1 MEKNKNITNETGA
14 TERIGIVDEPL
25 EKRGED
31 SLKIKKYS
39 NALVSFIKDSHTPMT
54 IGIQG
59 SWGSGKTSLLNT
71 IYAQLDDAN
80 EHEESNDFK
89 VIWINSWENS
99 LMATPEEALIKIIN
113 EIING
118 LNEVDPALTNVKKVK
133 EAAKTAAKGILR
145 VGAGILGGDAG
156 SDVVS
161 EVLESSNSI
170 KQLREE
176 LSRLVRAI
184 RESDAQRV
192 DKIIVF
198 VDDLDRV
205 DPPEAVKILE
215 LLKNIFNIPGCIFVL
230 AIDYDVVIKG
240 LKDKFGERTPENEY
254 EFRAFFDKI
263 IQLPFLMP
271 IQNYDIGNYVN
282 DLLRKIGFQDENV
295 IDVDFVNQVVDN
307 TIGGN
312 PRTIKRLIN
321 SLALIKIVN
330 EEGEDEDEGDDEIAS
345 DEELIIERKLLF
357 ALVCLQIASSDI
369 YTLLNK
375 ETDFTKW
382 NADTAFKITQGKEKG
397 ETPEQAKQFEQNF
410 ETITKE
416 KLFDEPWE
424 QALYRVCYANPKE
437 RANAIKLSRFLNF
450 LQTDL
455 GSNDN
460 YPLPKMIGK
469 ALGKTSVTSVVADTT
484 ERAPKGSYKRNY
496 ATGFDGWLEEIK
508 TREGSLP
515 EKDIIDKLKMI
526 VDVWKGPKFNAVDWV
541 QSEPT
546 PDGFNIRYAGG
557 AALYIGGQKLGL
569 VKGYNVS
576 KSRKEQYLA
585 IQSLKNPERNNQI
598 VEIGKMKFHHARPIT
613 IDREEKK
620 ILKGS
625 RGQSEWMWCN
635 VGTDDLQNIKSE
647 YIELLFAE
655 SAKVRTE
662 MADKM
667 LKGKVIQKYMD
678 TFTSGRKDSKA
689 WNEAA
694 DFLEEHFDENNRV
707 KIDI

>member
-1 MEKNKNITNETGA
+1 
-14 TERIGIVDEPL
+14 
-25 EKRGED
+25 
-31 SLKIKKYS
+31 
-39 NALVSFIKDSHTPMT
+39 
-54 IGIQG
+54 
-59 SWGSGKTSLLNT
+59 
-71 IYAQLDDAN
+71 
-80 EHEESNDFK
+80 
-89 VIWINSWENS
+89 
-99 LMATPEEALIKIIN
+99 MATPEEALIKIIN

-118 LNEVDPALTNVKKVK
+118 LNEVDPSLTNVKKVK

-192 DKIIVF
+192 DKIVVF

-330 EEGEDEDEGDDEIAS
+330 EEGDDEDDSDDEIAS
-345 DEELIIERKLLF
+345 DEALLIERKLLF
-357 ALVCLQIASSDI
+357 ALVCLQIASCRLFMLFLINNLTSQNGMRI
-369 YTLLNK
+369 SLFQRPKK
-375 ETDFTKW
+375 EED
-382 NADTAFKITQGKEKG
+382 EK
-397 ETPEQAKQFEQNF
+397 FSQNF
-410 ETITKE
+410 ESLKDE
-416 KLFDEPWE
+416 ELFDEKWE

-437 RANAIKLSRFLNF
+437 RANAIKLSKFLRIY
-450 LQTDL
+450 LRILVIT
-455 GSNDN
+455 
-460 YPLPKMIGK
+460 P
-469 ALGKTSVTSVVADTT
+469 
-484 ERAPKGSYKRNY
+484 
-496 ATGFDGWLEEIK
+496 
-508 TREGSLP
+508 
-515 EKDIIDKLKMI
+515 IIL
-526 VDVWKGPKFNAVDWV
+526 
-541 QSEPT
+541 
-546 PDGFNIRYAGG
+546 
-557 AALYIGGQKLGL
+557 
-569 VKGYNVS
+569 
-576 KSRKEQYLA
+576 
-585 IQSLKNPERNNQI
+585 
-598 VEIGKMKFHHARPIT
+598 FH
-613 IDREEKK
+613 
-620 ILKGS
+620 
-625 RGQSEWMWCN
+625 Q
-635 VGTDDLQNIKSE
+635 
-647 YIELLFAE
+647 
-655 SAKVRTE
+655 
-662 MADKM
+662 
-667 LKGKVIQKYMD
+667 
-678 TFTSGRKDSKA
+678 
-689 WNEAA
+689 
-694 DFLEEHFDENNRV
+694 
-707 KIDI
+707 

>member
-1 MEKNKNITNETGA
+1 MMTEDTQILVETGA
-14 TERIGIVDEPL
+14 KEEIGIVDEPL

-39 NALVSFIKDSHTPMT
+39 NALVTFIKNSLTPMT

-80 EHEESNDFK
+80 EHVDSKDFK
-89 VIWINSWENS
+89 IIWINSWENS

-118 LNEVDPALTNVKKVK
+118 LNEVDPSLTNIQKVK
-133 EAAKTAAKGILR
+133 DAATVAAKGILR
-145 VGAGILGGDAG
+145 VGAGILGGQTG
-156 SDVVS
+156 GQVVT
-161 EVLESSNSI
+161 EVLESTNSI
-170 KQLREE
+170 KQLREQ
-176 LSRLVRAI
+176 LSQLVNAI
-184 RESDAQRV
+184 RESNSQRV
-192 DKIIVF
+192 DKIVIF

-271 IQNYDIGNYVN
+271 VQNYDIGNYVN
-282 DLLRKIGFQDENV
+282 DLLRKIGFQDENI
-295 IDVDFVNQVVDN
+295 IDTEFVNQVVDN

-330 EEGEDEDEGDDEIAS
+330 DEDGDEQEEEIAS
-345 DEELIIERKLLF
+345 DEELLIERKLLF

-369 YTLLNK
+369 YSLLNK
-375 ETDFTKW
+375 ESDFKKW
-382 NADTAFKITQGKEKG
+382 DENLAFSITQKKE
-397 ETPEQAKQFEQNF
+397 EEDERFEQNF
-410 ETITKE
+410 ASLASE
-416 KLFDEPWE
+416 KLFDDKWE

-437 RANAIKLSRFLNF
+437 RANAIKLSKFLNY
-450 LQTDL
+450 LHEDL
-455 GSNDN
+455 GSNSK
-460 YPLPKMIGK
+460 YPLPSMIEK
-469 ALGKTSVTSVVADTT
+469 ALGKTSVTSVVTDTS

-496 ATGFDGWLEEIK
+496 AKGFDGWLEEIK
-508 TREGSLP
+508 TRTGSLP

-526 VDVWKGPKFNAVDWV
+526 VDVWMGPKFNAVDWV
-541 QSEPT
+541 QGEPT

-557 AALYIGGQKLGL
+557 AALYIGGKKLGIAYSHHQ
-569 VKGYNVS
+569 KPRN
-576 KSRKEQYLA
+576 EQGIA

-598 VEIGKMKFHHARPIT
+598 VQIGKMKFRHSRPIL
-613 IDREEKK
+613 IDRDEKK
-620 ILKGS
+620 ILKGTPG
-625 RGQSEWMWCN
+625 RSEWMWCDI
-635 VGTDDLQNIKSE
+635 GTDDLQNIKSE
-647 YIELLFAE
+647 YIELLYTE
-655 SAKVRTE
+655 GAKVRTE
-662 MADKM
+662 MADRM
-667 LKGKVIQKYMD
+667 LKGKVVQNYFDAFKN
-678 TFTSGRKDSKA
+678 GRKDSKA
-689 WNEAA
+689 WIEAA
-694 DFLEEHFDENNRV
+694 DFLEEHFDEKNIV
-707 KIDI
+707 TIDL

>member
-1 MEKNKNITNETGA
+1 MLMEKDKDIIIETGA
-14 TERIGIVDEPL
+14 VEKIGIVDEPL

-39 NALVSFIKDSHTPMT
+39 NALVTFIKNSMTPMT

-80 EHEESNDFK
+80 EHEESKDFK

-118 LNEVDPALTNVKKVK
+118 LNEVDPSLTNVKKVK
-133 EAAKTAAKGILR
+133 EAATTAAKGILR
-145 VGAGILGGDAG
+145 VGAGILGGAAG
-156 SDVVS
+156 SEVVT

-176 LSRLVRAI
+176 LSRLVHAI
-184 RESDAQRV
+184 RESESQRV
-192 DKIIVF
+192 DKIVIF

-215 LLKNIFNIPGCIFVL
+215 LLKNIFNIPGCVFVL

-271 IQNYDIGNYVN
+271 VQNYDIGNYVN
-282 DLLRKIGFQDENV
+282 DLLRQIGFQDENV

-330 EEGEDEDEGDDEIAS
+330 EEGDDEDEGEDEIAS

-369 YTLLNK
+369 YALLNK
-375 ETDFTKW
+375 ESDFKKW
-382 NADTAFKITQGKEKG
+382 DEDLAFSITQKKEEEDDK
-397 ETPEQAKQFEQNF
+397 FNQNF
-410 ETITKE
+410 ESLTNE
-416 KLFDEPWE
+416 ELFNDTWE
-424 QALYRVCYANPKE
+424 QSLYRVCYANPKE
-437 RANAIKLSRFLNF
+437 RANAIKLSKFLNY
-450 LQTDL
+450 LHEDL
-455 GSNDN
+455 GHDTNH
-460 YPLPKMIGK
+460 PLPLMIEK
-469 ALGKTSVTSVVADTT
+469 ALGKTSVTSVVADT
-484 ERAPKGSYKRNY
+484 ERAPKGSGRRNY
-496 ATGFDGWLEEIK
+496 ASGFDGWLKEIE
-508 TREGSLP
+508 TRHGALP
-515 EKDIIDKLKMI
+515 HKDIIDKLKMI
-526 VDVWKGPKFNAVDWV
+526 VDVWKGPKFEAVDWV
-541 QSEPT
+541 QGEPT
-546 PDGFNIRYAGG
+546 PEGFYIKYSGG
-557 AALYIGGQKLGL
+557 AALFVDGEKLGIAY
-569 VKGYNVS
+569 VERIARKKGQQCI
-576 KSRKEQYLA
+576 KL
-585 IQSLKNPERNNQI
+585 QSLKNPERDNQI
-598 VEIGKMKFHHARPIT
+598 VQVGKMKFAHERPIK
-613 IDREEKK
+613 IDREKKK
-620 ILKGS
+620 IISGS
-625 RGQSEWMWCN
+625 SFRCKWMWCEIHI
-635 VGTDDLQNIKSE
+635 DDLQNIKEE
-647 YIELLFAE
+647 YIELLYTE
-655 SAKVRTE
+655 GAKVVTE
-662 MADKM
+662 MKDRM
-667 LKGKVIQKYMD
+667 LIPTFVKKYED
-678 TFTSGRKDSKA
+678 TFKNAKKDSKE

-694 DFLEEHFDENNRV
+694 DFLEEHFDEKNIV
-707 KIDI
+707 TIDP

>member
-1 MEKNKNITNETGA
+1 MEKNKDIINETGA
-14 TERIGIVDEPL
+14 MEKIGIVDEPL

-39 NALVSFIKDSHTPMT
+39 NALVSFIKNSMTPMT

-80 EHEESNDFK
+80 EHEESKDFK

-118 LNEVDPALTNVKKVK
+118 LNEVDPSLTNVKKVK
-133 EAAKTAAKGILR
+133 EAATTAAKGILR
-145 VGAGILGGDAG
+145 VGAGILGGAAG
-156 SDVVS
+156 SEVVT

-176 LSRLVRAI
+176 LSRLVHAI
-184 RESDAQRV
+184 RKSESQRV
-192 DKIIVF
+192 DKIVIF

-215 LLKNIFNIPGCIFVL
+215 LLKNIFNIPGCVFVL

-271 IQNYDIGNYVN
+271 VQNYDIGNYVN
-282 DLLRKIGFQDENV
+282 DLLKKIGFQDENV

-330 EEGEDEDEGDDEIAS
+330 EEGENEDESEDEIAS

-357 ALVCLQIASSDI
+357 ALVCLQIASADI
-369 YTLLNK
+369 YALLNK
-375 ETDFTKW
+375 ESDFTKW
-382 NADTAFKITQGKEKG
+382 DEDLAFSVTQKKEEEDEK
-397 ETPEQAKQFEQNF
+397 FSQNF
-410 ETITKE
+410 ESLTSE
-416 KLFDEPWE
+416 ELFDEIWE
-424 QALYRVCYANPKE
+424 QSLYRVCYANPKE
-437 RANAIKLSRFLNF
+437 RANAIKLSKFLNY
-450 LQTDL
+450 LHEDL
-455 GSNDN
+455 GGDTN
-460 YPLPKMIGK
+460 YPLPLMIEK
-469 ALGKTSVTSVVADTT
+469 ALGKTSVTSVVADTA

-496 ATGFDGWLEEIK
+496 ATGFDGWIDEITLRK
-508 TREGSLP
+508 GSKP
-515 EKDIIDKLKMI
+515 DEKAIKKIKSL
-526 VDVWKGPKFNAVDWV
+526 VDVWRGPKFNGEDWE
-541 QSEPT
+541 QGNT
-546 PDGFNIRYAGG
+546 PEGFNIRYAGSVS
-557 AALYIGGQKLGL
+557 LFKGGSKLGL
-569 VKGYNVS
+569 MSINFKKNETLGM
-576 KSRKEQYLA
+576 R
-585 IQSLKNPERNNQI
+585 IQVLKNPDRGNQI
-598 VEIGKMKFHHARPIT
+598 IEIGKIKFEHQRPIK

-620 ILKGS
+620 IIAGS
-625 RGQSEWMWCN
+625 AGQNEYMQAL
-635 VGTDDLQNIKSE
+635 VPFERIDEIKEE
-647 YIELLFAE
+647 YIELLFLEAAE
-655 SAKVRTE
+655 TR
-662 MADKM
+662 MDRQDKI
-667 LKGKVIQKYMD
+667 LSGKLLQKYID
-678 TFTSGRKDSKA
+678 TFKTGRKDSKA

-694 DFLEEHFDENNRV
+694 DFLEEHFDEKNIV
-707 KIDI
+707 TIDL

>member
-1 MEKNKNITNETGA
+1 MEQDKNIINETGA
-14 TERIGIVDEPL
+14 MERIGIVDEPL

-39 NALVSFIKDSHTPMT
+39 NALVSFIKNSMTPMT

-80 EHEESNDFK
+80 EHEESKDFK

-118 LNEVDPALTNVKKVK
+118 LNEVDPSLTNVKKVK
-133 EAAKTAAKGILR
+133 EAATTAAKGILR
-145 VGAGILGGDAG
+145 VGAGILGGAAG
-156 SDVVS
+156 SEVVT

-176 LSRLVRAI
+176 LSRLVHAI
-184 RESDAQRV
+184 RESESQRV
-192 DKIIVF
+192 DKIVIF

-215 LLKNIFNIPGCIFVL
+215 LLKNIFNIPGCVFVL

-271 IQNYDIGNYVN
+271 VQNYDIGNYVN

-330 EEGEDEDEGDDEIAS
+330 EEGDDEDDSDDEIAS
-345 DEELIIERKLLF
+345 DEALLIERKLLF
-357 ALVCLQIASSDI
+357 ALVCLQIASADI
-369 YTLLNK
+369 YALLNK
-375 ETDFTKW
+375 QSDFTKW
-382 NADTAFKITQGKEKG
+382 DEDLAFSKTQKKEEEDEK
-397 ETPEQAKQFEQNF
+397 FNQNF
-410 ETITKE
+410 ESLKDE
-416 KLFDEPWE
+416 ELFDEKWE

-437 RANAIKLSRFLNF
+437 RANAIKLSKFLNY
-450 LQTDL
+450 LLEDL
-455 GSNDN
+455 GNNTN
-460 YPLPKMIGK
+460 YPLPSMIEK
-469 ALGKTSVTSVVADTT
+469 ALGKTSVTSVIADTT

-496 ATGFDGWLEEIK
+496 ASGFDGWIDEISIRSGAK
-508 TREGSLP
+508 PDEKAIEKIKSL
-515 EKDIIDKLKMI
+515 
-526 VDVWKGPKFNAVDWV
+526 VDVWRGPKFNGVDWE
-541 QSEPT
+541 QGNT
-546 PDGFNIRYAGG
+546 PEGFNIRYAGSVS
-557 AALYIGGQKLGL
+557 LFKGGSKLGL
-569 VKGYNVS
+569 M
-576 KSRKEQYLA
+576 A
-585 IQSLKNPERNNQI
+585 IWFKKDKTLGIRLQVLKNPERGNQI
-598 VEIGKMKFHHARPIT
+598 VQIGKIKFEHQRPIK

-620 ILKGS
+620 IIAGS
-625 RGQSEWMWCN
+625 AGQNEYMN
-635 VGTDDLQNIKSE
+635 AMVPFERIDEIKEE
-647 YIELLFAE
+647 YIELLFLEA
-655 SAKVRTE
+655 AKTR
-662 MADKM
+662 MDRQDKI
-667 LKGKVIQKYMD
+667 LSGKLLQKYID
-678 TFTSGRKDSKA
+678 TFKTGRKDSKA

-694 DFLEEHFDENNRV
+694 DFLEEHFDEKNIV
-707 KIDI
+707 TIDL

>member
-1 MEKNKNITNETGA
+1 MTDNIDLYEETGA
-14 TERIGIVDEPL
+14 KEEIGIVDEPL
-25 EKRGED
+25 EKKGED

-39 NALVSFIKDSHTPMT
+39 NALVSFIKNSLTPMT

-71 IYAQLDDAN
+71 IYAQLDEAN
-80 EHEESNDFK
+80 EHKDSKDFK

-118 LNEVDPALTNVKKVK
+118 LNEVDPSLTHVKKVK
-133 EAAKTAAKGILR
+133 EAATVAAKGILR
-145 VGAGILGGDAG
+145 VGAGILGGATG
-156 SDVVS
+156 GQVVS
-161 EVLESSNSI
+161 EVLESTNSI
-170 KQLREE
+170 KQLREQ
-176 LSRLVRAI
+176 LSQLVHAI

-192 DKIIVF
+192 DKIVIF

-215 LLKNIFNIPGCIFVL
+215 LLKNIFNITGCIFVL

-271 IQNYDIGNYVN
+271 VQNYDIGNYVN
-282 DLLRKIGFQDENV
+282 DLLKKIGFQDENV

-330 EEGEDEDEGDDEIAS
+330 DQDDDGDDQEEEIAS
-345 DEELIIERKLLF
+345 DEELLIERKLLF

-369 YTLLNK
+369 YSLLNK
-375 ETDFTKW
+375 ESDFKKW
-382 NADTAFKITQGKEKG
+382 DENLAFSITQKKEEEDEK
-397 ETPEQAKQFEQNF
+397 FEQNF
-410 ETITKE
+410 ESLSSE
-416 KLFDEPWE
+416 DLFDEIWE

-437 RANAIKLSRFLNF
+437 RANAIKLSKFLNY
-450 LQTDL
+450 LHEDL
-455 GSNDN
+455 GSDTN
-460 YPLPKMIGK
+460 YPLPLMIEK
-469 ALGKTSVTSVVADTT
+469 ALGKTSVTSVVADTA

-496 ATGFDGWLEEIK
+496 ATGFDGWIDEITIRK
-508 TREGSLP
+508 ESRPDEKAIKKIKSL
-515 EKDIIDKLKMI
+515 
-526 VDVWKGPKFNAVDWV
+526 VDVWRGPKFNGEDWE
-541 QSEPT
+541 QGNT
-546 PDGFNIRYAGG
+546 PEGFNIRYAGSVS
-557 AALYIGGQKLGL
+557 LFKGGSKLGL
-569 VKGYNVS
+569 VSIWFK
-576 KSRKEQYLA
+576 KEETLGIR
-585 IQSLKNPERNNQI
+585 IQVLKNPDRGNQI
-598 VEIGKMKFHHARPIT
+598 IEIGKIKFEHQRPIK

-620 ILKGS
+620 IVAGS
-625 RGQSEWMWCN
+625 AGQNEYMN
-635 VGTDDLQNIKSE
+635 VHVPFERIDEIKEE
-647 YIELLFAE
+647 YIELLFLEA
-655 SAKVRTE
+655 AKTR
-662 MADKM
+662 MDMKDKI
-667 LKGKVIQKYMD
+667 LSGKLLQKYID
-678 TFTSGRKDSKA
+678 TFKTGRKDSKA

-694 DFLEEHFDENNRV
+694 DFLEEHFDEKNIV
-707 KIDI
+707 TIDL

>member
-1 MEKNKNITNETGA
+1 MEQNKDIINETGA
-14 TERIGIVDEPL
+14 MEKIGIVDEPL

-39 NALVSFIKDSHTPMT
+39 NALVSFIKNSMTPMT

-80 EHEESNDFK
+80 EHEESKDFK

-118 LNEVDPALTNVKKVK
+118 LNEVDPSLTNVKKVK
-133 EAAKTAAKGILR
+133 EAATTAAKGILR
-145 VGAGILGGDAG
+145 VGAGILGGAAG
-156 SDVVS
+156 SEVVT

-176 LSRLVRAI
+176 LSRLVHAI
-184 RESDAQRV
+184 RESESQRV
-192 DKIIVF
+192 DKIVIF

-215 LLKNIFNIPGCIFVL
+215 LLKNIFNIPGCVFVL

-330 EEGEDEDEGDDEIAS
+330 EEGDDEDDSDDEIAS
-345 DEELIIERKLLF
+345 DEALLIERKLLF
-357 ALVCLQIASSDI
+357 ALVCLQIASADI
-369 YTLLNK
+369 YALLNQQS
-375 ETDFTKW
+375 DFTKW
-382 NADTAFKITQGKEKG
+382 DEDLAFSKTQKKEEEDEK
-397 ETPEQAKQFEQNF
+397 FSQNF
-410 ETITKE
+410 ESLKDE
-416 KLFDEPWE
+416 ELFDEKWE

-437 RANAIKLSRFLNF
+437 RANAIKLSKFLNY
-450 LQTDL
+450 LLEDL
-455 GSNDN
+455 GDNTN
-460 YPLPKMIGK
+460 YPLPLMIEK
-469 ALGKTSVTSVVADTT
+469 ALGKTSVTSVIADTP

-496 ATGFDGWLEEIK
+496 AKGFDGWIDEISIRSGAK
-508 TREGSLP
+508 PDDKAVKKIKSL
-515 EKDIIDKLKMI
+515 
-526 VDVWKGPKFNAVDWV
+526 VDVWRGPKFNGEDWE
-541 QSEPT
+541 QGHT
-546 PDGFNIRYAGG
+546 PEGFNIRYAGSVS
-557 AALYIGGQKLGL
+557 LYKGGSKLGL
-569 VKGYNVS
+569 MSIWFKKDKTRGIRLQV
-576 KSRKEQYLA
+576 
-585 IQSLKNPERNNQI
+585 LKNPERGNQI
-598 VEIGKMKFHHARPIT
+598 VQIGKIKLEHQRPIK

-620 ILKGS
+620 IIAGS
-625 RGQSEWMWCN
+625 AGQNEFMSTLIPLEQI
-635 VGTDDLQNIKSE
+635 DEIKEE
-647 YIELLFAE
+647 YIELLFLEA
-655 SAKVRTE
+655 AKTR
-662 MADKM
+662 MDMKDKI
-667 LKGKVIQKYMD
+667 LSGKLLQKYID
-678 TFTSGRKDSKA
+678 TFKTGRKDSKA

-694 DFLEEHFDENNRV
+694 DFLEEHFDEKNIV
-707 KIDI
+707 KIDM

>member
-1 MEKNKNITNETGA
+1 MEQDKDIINETGA
-14 TERIGIVDEPL
+14 VEKIGIVDEPL

-39 NALVSFIKDSHTPMT
+39 NALVTFIKNSLTPMT

-80 EHEESNDFK
+80 EHEDSKDFK

-118 LNEVDPALTNVKKVK
+118 LNEVDPTLTNVKKVK
-133 EAAKTAAKGILR
+133 EAATTAAKGILR
-145 VGAGILGGDAG
+145 VGAGILGGAAG
-156 SDVVS
+156 NDVMS
-161 EVLESSNSI
+161 EVLESTNSI
-170 KQLREE
+170 KQLRVQLSE
-176 LSRLVRAI
+176 LVHAI
-184 RESDAQRV
+184 RKSESQRV
-192 DKIIVF
+192 DKIVIF

-271 IQNYDIGNYVN
+271 VQNYDIGNYVN

-330 EEGEDEDEGDDEIAS
+330 EEGEDEDDGEDEIAS

-369 YTLLNK
+369 YALLNK
-375 ETDFTKW
+375 ESDFKKW
-382 NADTAFKITQGKEKG
+382 DEDLAFSITQKKEEEDEK
-397 ETPEQAKQFEQNF
+397 FSQNF
-410 ETITKE
+410 ESLTNE
-416 KLFDEPWE
+416 ELFNDKWE

-437 RANAIKLSRFLNF
+437 RANAIKLSKFLNY
-450 LQTDL
+450 LHEDL
-455 GSNDN
+455 GGNTN
-460 YPLPKMIGK
+460 YPLPLMIEK
-469 ALGKTSVTSVVADTT
+469 ALGKTSVTSVVADTAA
-484 ERAPKGSYKRNY
+484 RAPKGSYKRNY
-496 ATGFDGWLEEIK
+496 AKGFDGWIDEI
-508 TREGSLP
+508 TIRVGSKP
-515 EKDIIDKLKMI
+515 DEKAIKKIKSL
-526 VDVWKGPKFNAVDWV
+526 VDVWRGPKFNGEDWE
-541 QSEPT
+541 QGNKPE
-546 PDGFNIRYAGG
+546 GFNIRYAGSVS
-557 AALYIGGQKLGL
+557 LFKGGSKLGL
-569 VKGYNVS
+569 MSIWFK
-576 KSRKEQYLA
+576 KEKTLGIR
-585 IQSLKNPERNNQI
+585 IQVLKNPDRGNQI
-598 VEIGKMKFHHARPIT
+598 IEIGKIKFEHQRPIK

-620 ILKGS
+620 IIAGS
-625 RGQSEWMWCN
+625 AGQNEYMGAY
-635 VGTDDLQNIKSE
+635 VPFERMDEIKEE
-647 YIELLFAE
+647 YIELLFLEA
-655 SAKVRTE
+655 AKTR
-662 MADKM
+662 MDRQDKI
-667 LKGKVIQKYMD
+667 LSGKLLQKYID
-678 TFTSGRKDSKA
+678 TFKTGRKDSKA

-694 DFLEEHFDENNRV
+694 DFLEEHFDEKNIV
-707 KIDI
+707 TIDL

>member
-1 MEKNKNITNETGA
+1 MTDNIDLYEETGA
-14 TERIGIVDEPL
+14 KEEIGIVDEPL
-25 EKRGED
+25 EKKGED

-39 NALVSFIKDSHTPMT
+39 NALVSFIKNSLTPMT

-71 IYAQLDDAN
+71 IYAQLDEAN
-80 EHEESNDFK
+80 EHKDSKDFK

-118 LNEVDPALTNVKKVK
+118 LNEVDPSLTHVKKVK
-133 EAAKTAAKGILR
+133 EAATVAAKGILR
-145 VGAGILGGDAG
+145 VGAGILGGATG
-156 SDVVS
+156 GQVVS
-161 EVLESSNSI
+161 EVLESTNSI
-170 KQLREE
+170 KQLREQ
-176 LSRLVRAI
+176 LSQLVHAI

-192 DKIIVF
+192 DKIVIF

-271 IQNYDIGNYVN
+271 VQNYDIGNYVN
-282 DLLRKIGFQDENV
+282 DLLRKIGFQDENI
-295 IDVDFVNQVVDN
+295 IDVEFVNQVVDN

-330 EEGEDEDEGDDEIAS
+330 DQDDDGDDQEEEIAS
-345 DEELIIERKLLF
+345 DEELLIERKLLF

-369 YTLLNK
+369 YSLLNK
-375 ETDFTKW
+375 ESDFKKW
-382 NADTAFKITQGKEKG
+382 DENLAFSITQKKEEEDEK
-397 ETPEQAKQFEQNF
+397 FEQNF
-410 ETITKE
+410 ESLSSE
-416 KLFDEPWE
+416 ELFNEIWE
-424 QALYRVCYANPKE
+424 QSLYRVCYANPKE
-437 RANAIKLSRFLNF
+437 RANAVKLSKFLNY
-450 LQTDL
+450 LHEDL
-455 GSNDN
+455 GSNSK
-460 YPLPKMIGK
+460 YPLPSMIEK
-469 ALGKTSVTSVVADTT
+469 ALGKTSVTSVVTDTA

-496 ATGFDGWLEEIK
+496 AKGFDGWLEEIK
-508 TREGSLP
+508 TRAGSLP

-541 QSEPT
+541 QGEPT
-546 PDGFNIRYAGG
+546 PDGFNIRYAGA

-569 VKGYNVS
+569 VKGYNQS
-576 KSRKEQYLA
+576 KSRNEQYLA

-625 RGQSEWMWCN
+625 RGQSEWMWCD
-635 VGTDDLQNIKSE
+635 VDTDDLQNIKSE

-655 SAKVRTE
+655 GAKVRTE

-678 TFTSGRKDSKA
+678 TFTGGRKESKA

-694 DFLEEHFDENNRV
+694 DFLEEHFDEKNIV
-707 KIDI
+707 TIDL

>member
-1 MEKNKNITNETGA
+1 MMTEDTQILVETGA
-14 TERIGIVDEPL
+14 KEEIGIVDEPL

-39 NALVSFIKDSHTPMT
+39 NALVTFIKNSLTPMT

-80 EHEESNDFK
+80 EHVDSKDFK
-89 VIWINSWENS
+89 IIWINSWENS

-118 LNEVDPALTNVKKVK
+118 LNEVDPSLTNIQKVK
-133 EAAKTAAKGILR
+133 DAATVAAKGILR
-145 VGAGILGGDAG
+145 VGAGILGGQTG
-156 SDVVS
+156 GQVVT
-161 EVLESSNSI
+161 EVLESTNSI
-170 KQLREE
+170 KQLREQ
-176 LSRLVRAI
+176 LSQLVNAI
-184 RESDAQRV
+184 RESNSQRV
-192 DKIIVF
+192 DKIVIF

-271 IQNYDIGNYVN
+271 VQNYDIGNYVN
-282 DLLRKIGFQDENV
+282 DLLRKIGFQDENI
-295 IDVDFVNQVVDN
+295 IDTEFVNQVVDN

-330 EEGEDEDEGDDEIAS
+330 DEDEDGDEQEEEIAS
-345 DEELIIERKLLF
+345 DEELLIERKLLF

-369 YTLLNK
+369 YSLLNK
-375 ETDFTKW
+375 ESDFKKW
-382 NADTAFKITQGKEKG
+382 DENLAFSITQKKE
-397 ETPEQAKQFEQNF
+397 EEDERFEQNF
-410 ETITKE
+410 ASLASE
-416 KLFDEPWE
+416 KLFDDKWE

-437 RANAIKLSRFLNF
+437 RANAIKLSKFLNY
-450 LQTDL
+450 LHEDL
-455 GSNDN
+455 GSNSK
-460 YPLPKMIGK
+460 YPLPSMIEK
-469 ALGKTSVTSVVADTT
+469 ALGKTSVTSVVTDTS

-496 ATGFDGWLEEIK
+496 AKGFDGWLEEIK
-508 TREGSLP
+508 TRTGSLP

-526 VDVWKGPKFNAVDWV
+526 VDVWMGPKFNAVDWV
-541 QSEPT
+541 QGEPT

-557 AALYIGGQKLGL
+557 AALYIGGKKLGIAYSHHQ
-569 VKGYNVS
+569 KPRN
-576 KSRKEQYLA
+576 EQGIA

-598 VEIGKMKFHHARPIT
+598 VQIGKMKFRHSRPIL
-613 IDREEKK
+613 IDRDEKK
-620 ILKGS
+620 ILKGTPG
-625 RGQSEWMWCN
+625 RSEWMWCDI
-635 VGTDDLQNIKSE
+635 GTDDLQNIKSE
-647 YIELLFAE
+647 YIELLYTE
-655 SAKVRTE
+655 GAKVRTE
-662 MADKM
+662 MADRM
-667 LKGKVIQKYMD
+667 LKGKVVQNYFDAFKN
-678 TFTSGRKDSKA
+678 GRKDSKA
-689 WNEAA
+689 WIEAA
-694 DFLEEHFDENNRV
+694 DFLEEHFDEKNIV
-707 KIDI
+707 TIDL

>member
-1 MEKNKNITNETGA
+1 MEQDKDIINETGA
-14 TERIGIVDEPL
+14 VEKIGIVDEPL

-39 NALVSFIKDSHTPMT
+39 NALVTFIKNSLTPMT

-80 EHEESNDFK
+80 EHEDSKDFK

-118 LNEVDPALTNVKKVK
+118 LNEVDPSLTNVKKVK
-133 EAAKTAAKGILR
+133 EAATTAAKGILR
-145 VGAGILGGDAG
+145 VGAGILGGAAG
-156 SDVVS
+156 NDVMT
-161 EVLESSNSI
+161 EVLESTNSI
-170 KQLREE
+170 KQLRVQLSE
-176 LSRLVRAI
+176 LVHAI
-184 RESDAQRV
+184 RQSDGQRV
-192 DKIIVF
+192 DKIVIF

-271 IQNYDIGNYVN
+271 VQNYDIGNYVN

-330 EEGEDEDEGDDEIAS
+330 DEGEDEDDSEDEIAS
-345 DEELIIERKLLF
+345 DEALLIERKLLF

-369 YTLLNK
+369 YALLNK
-375 ETDFTKW
+375 ESNFTKW
-382 NADTAFKITQGKEKG
+382 DDDLAFSMTQKKEEEDEK
-397 ETPEQAKQFEQNF
+397 FSQNF
-410 ETITKE
+410 ESLTNEELFNE
-416 KLFDEPWE
+416 KWE

-437 RANAIKLSRFLNF
+437 RANAIKLSRFLNY
-450 LQTDL
+450 LHEDL
-455 GSNDN
+455 GDNTN
-460 YPLPKMIGK
+460 YPLPSMIEK
-469 ALGKTSVTSVVADTT
+469 ALGKTSVTSVVADTA

-496 ATGFDGWLEEIK
+496 ATGFDGWIDEITIRK
-508 TREGSLP
+508 GSKP
-515 EKDIIDKLKMI
+515 DEKAIKKIKSL
-526 VDVWKGPKFNAVDWV
+526 VDVWRGPKFNGEDWE
-541 QSEPT
+541 QGNT
-546 PDGFNIRYAGG
+546 PEGFNIRYAGSVS
-557 AALYIGGQKLGL
+557 LFKGGSKLGL
-569 VKGYNVS
+569 MSIWFKKDKTLGI
-576 KSRKEQYLA
+576 R
-585 IQSLKNPERNNQI
+585 IQVLKNPDRGNQI
-598 VEIGKMKFHHARPIT
+598 IEIGKIKFEHQRPIK

-620 ILKGS
+620 IIAGS
-625 RGQSEWMWCN
+625 AGQNEYMGAY
-635 VGTDDLQNIKSE
+635 VPFERMDEIKEE
-647 YIELLFAE
+647 YIELLFLEAE
-655 SAKVRTE
+655 KTR
-662 MADKM
+662 MDRQDKI
-667 LKGKVIQKYMD
+667 LSGKLLQKYID
-678 TFTSGRKDSKA
+678 TFKTGRKDSKA

-694 DFLEEHFDENNRV
+694 DFLEEHFDEKNIV
-707 KIDI
+707 TIDL

>member
-1 MEKNKNITNETGA
+1 MTDNIDLYEETGA
-14 TERIGIVDEPL
+14 KEEIGIVDEPL
-25 EKRGED
+25 EKKGED

-39 NALVSFIKDSHTPMT
+39 NALVSFIKNSLTPMT

-71 IYAQLDDAN
+71 IYAQLDEAN
-80 EHEESNDFK
+80 EHKDSKDFK

-118 LNEVDPALTNVKKVK
+118 LNEVDPSLTHVKKVK
-133 EAAKTAAKGILR
+133 EAATVAAKGILR
-145 VGAGILGGDAG
+145 VGAGILGGATG
-156 SDVVS
+156 GQVVS
-161 EVLESSNSI
+161 EVLESTNSI
-170 KQLREE
+170 KQLREQ
-176 LSRLVRAI
+176 LSQLVHAI

-192 DKIIVF
+192 DKIVIF

-215 LLKNIFNIPGCIFVL
+215 LLKNIFNITGCIFVL

-271 IQNYDIGNYVN
+271 VQNYDIGNYVN
-282 DLLRKIGFQDENV
+282 DLLKKIGFQDENV

-330 EEGEDEDEGDDEIAS
+330 DQDDDGDDQEEEIAS
-345 DEELIIERKLLF
+345 DEELLIERKLLF

-369 YTLLNK
+369 YSLLNK
-375 ETDFTKW
+375 ESDFKKW
-382 NADTAFKITQGKEKG
+382 DENLAFSITQKKEEEDEK
-397 ETPEQAKQFEQNF
+397 FEQNF
-410 ETITKE
+410 ESLSSE
-416 KLFDEPWE
+416 DLFDEIWE

-437 RANAIKLSRFLNF
+437 RANAIKLSKFLNY
-450 LQTDL
+450 LHEDL
-455 GSNDN
+455 GSDTN
-460 YPLPKMIGK
+460 YPLPLMIEK
-469 ALGKTSVTSVVADTT
+469 ALGKTSVTSVVADTA

-496 ATGFDGWLEEIK
+496 ATGFDGWIDEITIRK
-508 TREGSLP
+508 ESRPDEKAIKKIKSL
-515 EKDIIDKLKMI
+515 
-526 VDVWKGPKFNAVDWV
+526 VDVWRGPKFNGEDWE
-541 QSEPT
+541 QGNT
-546 PDGFNIRYAGG
+546 PEGFNIRYAGSVS
-557 AALYIGGQKLGL
+557 LFKGGSKLGL
-569 VKGYNVS
+569 VSIWFK
-576 KSRKEQYLA
+576 KEETLGIR
-585 IQSLKNPERNNQI
+585 IQVLKNPDRGNQI
-598 VEIGKMKFHHARPIT
+598 IEIGKIKFEHQRPIK

-620 ILKGS
+620 IVAGS
-625 RGQSEWMWCN
+625 AGQNEYMN
-635 VGTDDLQNIKSE
+635 VHVPFERIDEIKEE
-647 YIELLFAE
+647 YIELLFLEA
-655 SAKVRTE
+655 AKTR
-662 MADKM
+662 MDMKDKI
-667 LKGKVIQKYMD
+667 LSGKLLQKYID
-678 TFTSGRKDSKA
+678 TFKTGRKDSKA

-694 DFLEEHFDENNRV
+694 NFLEEHFDENNIV
-707 KIDI
+707 TIEL

>member
-1 MEKNKNITNETGA
+1 MTEDTQILVETGA
-14 TERIGIVDEPL
+14 KEEIGIVDEPL

-39 NALVSFIKDSHTPMT
+39 NALVTFIKNSLTPMT

-80 EHEESNDFK
+80 EHVDSKDFK
-89 VIWINSWENS
+89 IIWINSWENS

-118 LNEVDPALTNVKKVK
+118 LNEVDPSLTNIQKVK
-133 EAAKTAAKGILR
+133 DAATVAAKGILR
-145 VGAGILGGDAG
+145 VGAGILGGQTG
-156 SDVVS
+156 GQVVT
-161 EVLESSNSI
+161 EVLESTNSI
-170 KQLREE
+170 KQLREQ
-176 LSRLVRAI
+176 LSQLVNAI
-184 RESDAQRV
+184 RESNSQRV
-192 DKIIVF
+192 DKIVIF

-271 IQNYDIGNYVN
+271 VQNYDIGNYVN
-282 DLLRKIGFQDENV
+282 DLLRKIGFQDENI
-295 IDVDFVNQVVDN
+295 IDTEFVNQVVDN

-330 EEGEDEDEGDDEIAS
+330 DEDGDEQEEEIAS
-345 DEELIIERKLLF
+345 DEELLIERKLLF

-369 YTLLNK
+369 YSLLNK
-375 ETDFTKW
+375 ESDFKKW
-382 NADTAFKITQGKEKG
+382 DENLAFSITQKKE
-397 ETPEQAKQFEQNF
+397 EEDERFEQNF
-410 ETITKE
+410 ASLASE
-416 KLFDEPWE
+416 KLFDDKWE

-437 RANAIKLSRFLNF
+437 RANAIKLSKFLNY
-450 LQTDL
+450 LHEDL
-455 GSNDN
+455 GSNSK
-460 YPLPKMIGK
+460 YPLPSMIEK
-469 ALGKTSVTSVVADTT
+469 ALGKTSVTSVVTDTS

-496 ATGFDGWLEEIK
+496 AKGFDGWLEEIK
-508 TREGSLP
+508 TRTGSLP

-526 VDVWKGPKFNAVDWV
+526 VDVWMGPKFNAVDWV
-541 QSEPT
+541 QGEPT

-557 AALYIGGQKLGL
+557 AALYIGGK
-569 VKGYNVS
+569 KTWH
-576 KSRKEQYLA
+576 
-585 IQSLKNPERNNQI
+585 SL
-598 VEIGKMKFHHARPIT
+598 F
-613 IDREEKK
+613 
-620 ILKGS
+620 S
-625 RGQSEWMWCN
+625 S
-635 VGTDDLQNIKSE
+635 
-647 YIELLFAE
+647 
-655 SAKVRTE
+655 
-662 MADKM
+662 
-667 LKGKVIQKYMD
+667 
-678 TFTSGRKDSKA
+678 SKA
-689 WNEAA
+689 
-694 DFLEEHFDENNRV
+694 
-707 KIDI
+707 KK

>member
-1 MEKNKNITNETGA
+1 MEQNKDIINETGA
-14 TERIGIVDEPL
+14 MEKIGIVDEPL
-25 EKRGED
+25 EKRGKD

-39 NALVSFIKDSHTPMT
+39 NALVSFIKNSMTPMT

-80 EHEESNDFK
+80 EHEESKDFK

-118 LNEVDPALTNVKKVK
+118 LNEVDPSLTNVKKVK
-133 EAAKTAAKGILR
+133 EAATTAAKGILR
-145 VGAGILGGDAG
+145 VGAGILGGAAG
-156 SDVVS
+156 SEVVT

-176 LSRLVRAI
+176 LSGLVHAI
-184 RESDAQRV
+184 RESESQRV
-192 DKIIVF
+192 DKIVVF

-215 LLKNIFNIPGCIFVL
+215 LLKNIFNIPGCVFVL

-330 EEGEDEDEGDDEIAS
+330 EEGDDEDDSDDEIAS
-345 DEELIIERKLLF
+345 DEALLIERKLLF
-357 ALVCLQIASSDI
+357 ALVCLQIASADI
-369 YTLLNK
+369 YALLNK
-375 ETDFTKW
+375 QSDFTKW
-382 NADTAFKITQGKEKG
+382 DEDLAFSKTQKKEEEDEK
-397 ETPEQAKQFEQNF
+397 FSQNF
-410 ETITKE
+410 ESLKDE
-416 KLFDEPWE
+416 ELFDEKWE

-437 RANAIKLSRFLNF
+437 RANAIKLSKFLNY
-450 LQTDL
+450 LLEDL
-455 GSNDN
+455 GDNTN
-460 YPLPKMIGK
+460 YPLPSMIEK
-469 ALGKTSVTSVVADTT
+469 ALGKTSVTSVIADTT

-496 ATGFDGWLEEIK
+496 AKGFDGWIDEISIRSGAK
-508 TREGSLP
+508 PDDKAVKKMKSL
-515 EKDIIDKLKMI
+515 
-526 VDVWKGPKFNAVDWV
+526 VDVWRGPKFNGEDWE
-541 QSEPT
+541 QGNT
-546 PDGFNIRYAGG
+546 PEGFNIRYAGSVS
-557 AALYIGGQKLGL
+557 LYKGGSKLGL
-569 VKGYNVS
+569 MSIWFKKDKTRGIRLQV
-576 KSRKEQYLA
+576 
-585 IQSLKNPERNNQI
+585 LKNPERGNQI
-598 VEIGKMKFHHARPIT
+598 VQIGKIKLEHQRPIK

-620 ILKGS
+620 IIAGS
-625 RGQSEWMWCN
+625 AGQNEYMDTH
-635 VGTDDLQNIKSE
+635 VPLEQIDEIKEE
-647 YIELLFAE
+647 YIELLFLEAAKTRKDMKDKIL
-655 SAKVRTE
+655 SAK
-662 MADKM
+662 
-667 LKGKVIQKYMD
+667 LLQKYID
-678 TFTSGRKDSKA
+678 TFKTGRKDSKA

-694 DFLEEHFDENNRV
+694 DFLEEHFDEKNIV
-707 KIDI
+707 TIDL